1 MRIVLDTNV
10 LISALA
16 FPGSKPD
23 QILSRVRRGEFDLFI
38 CPFILSELDRVL
50 QDKFHFSKKEADA
63 RVRAIRTIA
72 HLIHPTERTDVIVA
86 KDDDNRILECA
97 LAAQAEFLI
106 TGDHAHLLPLG
117 SYRQTRVVTPAQ
129 FLEHDILQEHPLEGE

>member
-16 FPGSKPD
+16 FPASKPD
-23 QILSRVRRGEFDLFI
+23 QILSRIRRGKFDFFI
-38 CPFILSELDRVL
+38 SPCILSELDRVL
-50 QDKFHFSKKEADA
+50 REKFRFSKKDADA
-63 RVRAIRTIA
+63 RVRTIRTIA
-72 HLIHPTERTDVIVA
+72 HLVQPTERIGVITD

-97 LAAQAEFLI
+97 LAAHAEFLI

-117 SYRQTRVVTPAQ
+117 SYRQTKIVTPTQ
-129 FLEHDILQEHPLEGE
+129 FLEHEMLQE